1 MITII
6 DYDAGNI
13 RSVQRACLEIG
24 ARSVITS
31 HPENVINA
39 ERIIF
44 PGIGAATSAVQ
55 YIKRTGL
62 DVAFKQ
68 AFEDGDQVL
77 FL

>member
-24 ARSVITS
+24 VRSVITS
-31 HPENVINA
+31 HPESIINA

-55 YIKRTGL
+55 YLRRTGL

-68 AFEDGDQVL
+68 PV
-77 FL
+77 